1 MEQKKTR
8 VTITDVANA
17 CGVSI
22 KTVSRVINNSQNV
35 SPRTRNAVNQAIQ
48 ELGYKT
54 NILARGF
61 RGNKT
66 DVIMIMTDRHEEEHL
81 SSWHTLML
89 KYLFSYA
96 RKRHLKAIMS
106 PSSVTNYISD
116 ETDGYYLLDNGLVDG
131 VIFLEHVP
139 HDPRFEFLKDN
150 GIPFVLFGETEDDS
164 VWSVSV
170 DNYQVGYKGGRYLT
184 GRGYREIVFLL
195 GDSKFN
201 SNGER
206 ARGFLDAA
214 NEMEGNYR
222 VRYGASTVDAAY
234 RAAKELLENEKID
247 AFFVSG
253 DERAI
258 GVYRAIQEAG
268 YQIPKDIAV
277 LGIDNIPIGNY
288 LHPRISTVDQ
298 DFDMMARECVSLLVK
313 QINGEDIGMKRQVTY
328 MTSVVEREST

>member
-1 MEQKKTR
+1 MEQKKSK

-17 CGVSI
+17 CGLSI
-22 KTVSRVINNSQNV
+22 KTVSRVINNSENV
-35 SPRTRNAVNQAIQ
+35 SVRTRNIVNQAIQ
-48 ELGYKT
+48 DLGYKT
-54 NILARGF
+54 NILARGL

-66 DVIMIMTDRHEEEHL
+66 NVIMIMTDRHEEEHL

-96 RKRHLKAIMS
+96 RKRHLKVIMA
-106 PSSVTNYISD
+106 PSSATNFISD
-116 ETDGYYLLDNGLVDG
+116 ETDGYYMLDNGLVDG

-139 HDPRFEFLKDN
+139 NDPRCEFLKEN
-150 GIPFVLFGETEDDS
+150 GIPFVLFGETEDDT
-164 VWSVSV
+164 VWSVSL
-170 DNYQVGYKGGRYLT
+170 DNYQVGFKGGRYLT
-184 GRGYREIVFLL
+184 GRGYRDIVFLL
-195 GDSKFN
+195 GDPKFN

-214 NEMEGNYR
+214 NETKGNYR
-222 VRYGASTVDAAY
+222 VRYGISTVDLAY
-234 RAAKELLENEKID
+234 RTAKDILENESVD

-298 DFDMMARECVSLLVK
+298 DFDVMARECVSLLAK
-313 QINGEDIGMKRQVTY
+313 QINGEDIGMKRKVTY
-328 MTSVVEREST
+328 MSSVVEREST